1 VDEDA
6 ASRTWATKLFGPVPT
21 RREAGTA
28 HGMAA
33 YDRWKRQTTGEHIAE
48 TLREQRDSLVQAL
61 PIQPGPEDHQ
71 PLVIVDDEGFRGT
84 CAAHGCRYL
93 GAYRETVNAATGDA
107 KRHCTAR
114 HRSGVRGST
123 PRT

>member
-1 VDEDA
+1 MGEDA
-6 ASRTWATKLFGPVPT
+6 ASRTWATKLFGTVP
-21 RREAGTA
+21 RKREDGTA

-33 YDRWKRQTTGEHIAE
+33 YDRWKRQTTGESIAE
-48 TLREQRDSLVQAL
+48 TLRAQRDALVQAL
-61 PIQPGPEDHQ
+61 PTQAGREDHQ
-71 PLVIVDDEGFRGT
+71 PLVIVDNEGFRGS

-114 HRSGVRGST
+114 HRSGGRGSA
-123 PRT
+123 P